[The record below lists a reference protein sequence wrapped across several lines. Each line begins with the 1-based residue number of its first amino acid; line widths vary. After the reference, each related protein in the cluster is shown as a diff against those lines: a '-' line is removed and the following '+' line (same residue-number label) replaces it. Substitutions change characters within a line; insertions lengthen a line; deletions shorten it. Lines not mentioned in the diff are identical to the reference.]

1 MDIKTKN
8 NALLFSVIVIAVA
21 VGVLVYLGAF
31 KTSTNLS
38 DYSPDNKIVSFDK
51 KLPADFPEG
60 IILEGKE
67 LDYSG
72 AVYTVT
78 NKVQTG
84 VSYFSDKTLPDLVT
98 MYENNFTQNGWEISG
113 KKVTDYFI
121 AFDAEK
127 RNQKVHFVVML
138 THLKGKVRV
147 EFSYEK

>member
-31 KTSTNLS
+31 KNSKNLS
-38 DYSPDNKIVSFDK
+38 YYSPDNKIVSFDK